1 MQNTVIYHPIQ
12 IEYLKK
18 TSDLFSEQQLADS
31 FVLIFHLKGHGHISI
46 GTNISPLQ
54 KRTLYVCPPHETF
67 GFTPAAEGHIDAC
80 LIRLQSYIKE
90 TGQDIL
96 TPCTETELAKLK
108 LVNVSHIENLTA
120 RLQEL
125 AALWNESSQ
134 LSQLKCVIEVQSLI
148 YDLFTASSADQ
159 TDTHSSIEKTK
170 QYIETHADTKITLAQ
185 LSQMAG
191 ISAKHYSETFK
202 KWTGQSV
209 TEFITKTRITRAKRL
224 MARSNCKLKEIAHQT
239 GYQDE
244 FYFSRIF
251 KKHTGCSPTSYM
263 KKRQKKIA
271 AYGRGTMGHLIPLH
285 HIPFAA
291 ALHPKWT
298 SYYYQHYSTDI
309 PVQLSAYRFN
319 EKWKENL
326 HTLSQAEPDVILS
339 MDSIT
344 SEEQNRLNRIAEV
357 IYLPSE
363 ESWRTHFLQTASFL
377 KEETEAEKWLAAY
390 DQQTAAAKRTLQ
402 HAEGLRFLFLRL
414 HKQDFYLAHNRSVRE
429 VFFGDLGFRSAK
441 MADTPSEQAISLENI
456 ANCQA
461 DCMMLFLFKEP
472 ETIAYYQQLQQT
484 EAWQNLS
491 AVRNNRVYLLSFDP
505 WNEYSACGH
514 ERIVQQ
520 TISLLSG
527 DSP

>member
-1 MQNTVIYHPIQ
+1 MQNAVIYQPVQ

-31 FVLIFHLKGHGHISI
+31 FVLIFHLKGNGYISI
-46 GTNISPLQ
+46 GTNTNPLQ
-54 KRTLYVCPPHETF
+54 KKTLYVCPPNETF
-67 GFTPAAEGHIDAC
+67 GFTPAADGHIDAC
-80 LIRLQSYIKE
+80 IIRLQSYIKE
-90 TGQDIL
+90 TGQDIF
-96 TPCTETELAKLK
+96 TPCTESELVNLK
-108 LVNVSHIENLTA
+108 LMNVSHIENLA
-120 RLQEL
+120 VRLQEL

-134 LSQLKCVIEVQSLI
+134 LSQLKCGIEIQSLI
-148 YDLFTASSADQ
+148 YDLFTASLSDQ
-159 TDTHSSIEKTK
+159 ADTHSAIEKTK
-170 QYIETHADTKITLAQ
+170 HYIETHADTKITLAQ

-191 ISAKHYSETFK
+191 ISAKHYSESFK

-209 TEFITKTRITRAKRL
+209 TEFITKTRITKAKRL
-224 MARSNCKLKEIAHQT
+224 MAKSNCKLKEIAHQT

-244 FYFSRIF
+244 FYFSRTF
-251 KKHTGCSPTSYM
+251 KKYTGCSPTSYM
-263 KKRQKKIA
+263 KKRRKKIA

-319 EKWKENL
+319 EKWEENL
-326 HTLSQAEPDVILS
+326 YTLSQAEPDVIVS
-339 MDSIT
+339 MDSI
-344 SEEQNRLNRIAEV
+344 SPEEKDRLNRIAEV
-357 IYLPSE
+357 MYLPSE

-377 KEETEAEKWLAAY
+377 KEESEAEKWLADY
-390 DQQTAAAKRTLQ
+390 DQQTTAAKKTLQ
-402 HAEGLRFLFLRL
+402 HVQGLRFLFLRL
-414 HKQDFYLAHNRSVRE
+414 HKQNFYLAHNRSVRE
-429 VFFGDLGFRSAK
+429 VFFGDLGFSSATT
-441 MADTPSEQAISLENI
+441 ADTPSEQAISLENI
-456 ANCQA
+456 ANYQA

-491 AVRNNRVYLLSFDP
+491 AVRNNRVYLLSLDP

-520 TISLLSG
+520 TVSLLSG
-527 DSP
+527 DCP

>member
-1 MQNTVIYHPIQ
+1 MQPTMIYHPTQ
-12 IEYLKK
+12 IKYLKK
-18 TSDLFSEQQLADS
+18 TGDLFTEQQLADS
-31 FVLIFHLKGHGHISI
+31 FVLIFNVNGNGHISI
-46 GTNISPLQ
+46 GTNVIPLQ
-54 KRTLYVCPPHETF
+54 KKTLYVCPPHETF
-67 GFTPAAEGHIDAC
+67 GFTPGVEERIDAC
-80 LIRLQSYIKE
+80 LIRLQSYMKE

-108 LVNVSHIENLTA
+108 LVNVSHIENLA
-120 RLQEL
+120 VRLQEL

-148 YDLFTASSADQ
+148 YDLFTVSLSEQ
-159 TDTHSSIEKTK
+159 TDTHSAIKKTK
-170 QYIETHADTKITLAQ
+170 QYIETHADTKMTLTQ

-191 ISAKHYSETFK
+191 ISAKHYSESFK

-209 TEFITKTRITRAKRL
+209 TEFITKTRITKAKRL

-263 KKRQKKIA
+263 KNRRIKIA
-271 AYGRGTMGHLIPLH
+271 AYGRDTMGHLIPLH

-298 SYYYQHYSTDI
+298 SYYYQQYSTDI

-319 EKWKENL
+319 EKWEENL
-326 HTLSQAEPDVILS
+326 HTLSQAQPDVIFS
-339 MDSIT
+339 MDSI
-344 SEEQNRLNRIAEV
+344 SPEEQNRLNRIAEV
-357 IYLPSE
+357 MYLPSK
-363 ESWRTHFLQTASFL
+363 ESWRNHFLQTASFL
-377 KEETEAEKWLAAY
+377 KEEFEAEKWLTAY
-390 DQQTAAAKRTLQ
+390 DQQASAAKKALL
-402 HAEGLRFLFLRL
+402 HAQGLRFLFLRM
-414 HKQDFYLAHNRSVRE
+414 HKQNFYPAHYRSIRE

-441 MADTPSEQAISLENI
+441 TKKRPSDQAITLENI
-456 ANCQA
+456 TNDQA
-461 DCMMLFLFKEP
+461 DCIMLFLYKEP

-484 EAWQNLS
+484 DEWQNLS
-491 AVRNNRVYLLSFDP
+491 AVQNNRVYLLSLDP

-527 DSP
+527 NHP

>member
-1 MQNTVIYHPIQ
+1 MQNAVIYQPVQ

-31 FVLIFHLKGHGHISI
+31 FVLIFHLKGNGYISI
-46 GTNISPLQ
+46 GTNTNPLQ
-54 KRTLYVCPPHETF
+54 KKTLYVCPPNETF
-67 GFTPAAEGHIDAC
+67 GFTPAADGHIDAC
-80 LIRLQSYIKE
+80 IIRLQSYIKE
-90 TGQDIL
+90 TGQDIF
-96 TPCTETELAKLK
+96 TPCTESELANLK
-108 LVNVSHIENLTA
+108 LMNVSHIENLA
-120 RLQEL
+120 VRLQEL

-134 LSQLKCVIEVQSLI
+134 LSQLKCGIEIQSLI
-148 YDLFTASSADQ
+148 YDLFTASLSDQ
-159 TDTHSSIEKTK
+159 ADTHSAIEKTK
-170 QYIETHADTKITLAQ
+170 HYIETHADTKITLAQ

-191 ISAKHYSETFK
+191 ISAKHYSESFK

-209 TEFITKTRITRAKRL
+209 TEFITKTRITKAKRL
-224 MARSNCKLKEIAHQT
+224 MAKSNCKLKEIAHQT

-244 FYFSRIF
+244 FYFSRTF
-251 KKHTGCSPTSYM
+251 KKYTGCSPTSYM
-263 KKRQKKIA
+263 KKRRNKIA

-319 EKWKENL
+319 EKWEENL
-326 HTLSQAEPDVILS
+326 YTLSQAEPDVIVS
-339 MDSIT
+339 MDSI
-344 SEEQNRLNRIAEV
+344 SPEEKDRLNRIAEV
-357 IYLPSE
+357 MYLPSE

-377 KEETEAEKWLAAY
+377 KEESEAEKWLADY
-390 DQQTAAAKRTLQ
+390 DQQTTAAKKTLQ
-402 HAEGLRFLFLRL
+402 HVQGLRFLFLRL
-414 HKQDFYLAHNRSVRE
+414 HKQNFYLAHNRSVRE
-429 VFFGDLGFRSAK
+429 VFFGDLGFSSATT
-441 MADTPSEQAISLENI
+441 ADTPSEQAISLENI
-456 ANCQA
+456 ANYQA

-491 AVRNNRVYLLSFDP
+491 AVRNNRVYLLSLDP

-520 TISLLSG
+520 TVSLLSG
-527 DSP
+527 DCP

>member
-1 MQNTVIYHPIQ
+1 MPNAVIYQPIQ

-31 FVLIFHLKGHGHISI
+31 FVLIFHLKGNGHISI
-46 GTNISPLQ
+46 GTNTNPLQ
-54 KRTLYVCPPHETF
+54 KKTLYVCPPNETF
-67 GFTPAAEGHIDAC
+67 GFTPAANGHIDAC

-90 TGQDIL
+90 NGQDIF
-96 TPCTETELAKLK
+96 TPCAESELAKLK
-108 LVNVSHIENLTA
+108 LVNVSHIENLA
-120 RLQEL
+120 VRLQEL
-125 AALWNESSQ
+125 ATLWNESSQ

-148 YDLFTASSADQ
+148 YDLFTASLSEQ
-159 TDTHSSIEKTK
+159 TDTHSAIEKTK
-170 QYIETHADTKITLAQ
+170 HYIETHAHSKITLAK
-185 LSQMAG
+185 LSQIAG
-191 ISAKHYSETFK
+191 ISAKHYSESFK

-209 TEFITKTRITRAKRL
+209 TEFITNTRITKAKQL
-224 MARSNCKLKEIAHQT
+224 MAKSNCKLKEIAHQS

-251 KKHTGCSPTSYM
+251 KKYTGCSPTSYM
-263 KKRQKKIA
+263 KKRRKKIA

-319 EKWKENL
+319 EKWEENL
-326 HTLSQAEPDVILS
+326 YTLSQAEPDVIVS
-339 MDSIT
+339 MDSI
-344 SEEQNRLNRIAEV
+344 SPEEQYHLNRIAEV
-357 IYLPSE
+357 MYLPSE

-377 KEETEAEKWLAAY
+377 KEESEAEKWLAAY
-390 DQQTAAAKRTLQ
+390 DRQTTAAKKTLQ
-402 HAEGLRFLFLRL
+402 HVQGLRFLFLRL
-414 HKQDFYLAHNRSVRE
+414 HKQNFYLAHNRSVRE
-429 VFFGDLGFRSAK
+429 VFFGDLGFSSATT
-441 MADTPSEQAISLENI
+441 ADTPSEQAIPLENI
-456 ANCQA
+456 ANYQA

-472 ETIAYYQQLQQT
+472 ETIAYYQQLQLT

-491 AVRNNRVYLLSFDP
+491 AVKNNRVYLLSLDP

-527 DSP
+527 DCP

>member
-18 TSDLFSEQQLADS
+18 TSDLFSEQQLTDS
-31 FVLIFHLKGHGHISI
+31 YVLIFHLKGNGHISI
-46 GTNISPLQ
+46 GTTISPLQ
-54 KRTLYVCPPHETF
+54 KKTLYVCPPNETF
-67 GFTPAAEGHIDAC
+67 GFTSSSEGHIDAC

-90 TGQDIL
+90 TGQDVL

-108 LVNVSHIENLTA
+108 LVNVSHIENLAT

-125 AALWNESSQ
+125 VALWNESSQ
-134 LSQLKCVIEVQSLI
+134 FSQLKCVIEVQSLI
-148 YDLFTASSADQ
+148 YDLFTASLSDQ
-159 TDTHSSIEKTK
+159 TDTHSAIEKTK
-170 QYIETHADTKITLAQ
+170 QYIETHSDKKITLAQ

-191 ISAKHYSETFK
+191 ISAKHYSVTFK

-209 TEFITKTRITRAKRL
+209 TEFITNTRITKAKRL

-263 KKRQKKIA
+263 KKRRKKIA
-271 AYGRGTMGHLIPLH
+271 AYGKGTMGHLIPLH

-298 SYYYQHYSTDI
+298 SYYYRHYSTDI

-319 EKWKENL
+319 EKWEENL
-326 HTLSQAEPDVILS
+326 NTLSQAEPDVIFS
-339 MDSIT
+339 MDTISQ
-344 SEEQNRLNRIAEV
+344 EEQSHLNRIAEV

-363 ESWRTHFLQTASFL
+363 KSWRTHFMQTASFL
-377 KEETEAEKWLAAY
+377 EEETEAEKWLAAY
-390 DQQTAAAKRTLQ
+390 DQQTAAAKKTLQ
-402 HAEGLRFLFLRL
+402 RAEGLRFLFLRL
-414 HKQDFYLAHNRSVRE
+414 HKHNFYLAHNRSVRE

-441 MADTPSEQAISLENI
+441 MAATPSEQAISLENI

-472 ETIAYYQQLQQT
+472 ETIAYYQRLQQT
-484 EAWQNLS
+484 EVWQNLS

>member
-1 MQNTVIYHPIQ
+1 MQNAVIYQPVQ

-31 FVLIFHLKGHGHISI
+31 FVLIFHLKGNGYISI
-46 GTNISPLQ
+46 GTNTNPLQ
-54 KRTLYVCPPHETF
+54 KKTLYVCPPNETF
-67 GFTPAAEGHIDAC
+67 GFTPAADGHIDAC
-80 LIRLQSYIKE
+80 IIRLQSYIKE
-90 TGQDIL
+90 TGQDIF
-96 TPCTETELAKLK
+96 TPCTESELANLK
-108 LVNVSHIENLTA
+108 LMNVSHIENLA
-120 RLQEL
+120 VRLQEL

-134 LSQLKCVIEVQSLI
+134 LSQLKCGIEIQSLI
-148 YDLFTASSADQ
+148 YDLFTASLSDQ
-159 TDTHSSIEKTK
+159 ADTHSAIEKTK
-170 QYIETHADTKITLAQ
+170 HYIETHADTKITLAQ

-191 ISAKHYSETFK
+191 ISAKHYSESFK

-209 TEFITKTRITRAKRL
+209 TEFITKTRITKAKRL
-224 MARSNCKLKEIAHQT
+224 MAKSNCKLKEIAHQT

-244 FYFSRIF
+244 FYFSRTF
-251 KKHTGCSPTSYM
+251 KKYTGCSPTSYM
-263 KKRQKKIA
+263 KKRRKKIA

-319 EKWKENL
+319 EKWEENL
-326 HTLSQAEPDVILS
+326 YTLSQAEPDVIVS
-339 MDSIT
+339 MDSI
-344 SEEQNRLNRIAEV
+344 SPEEKDRLNRIAEV
-357 IYLPSE
+357 MYLPSE

-377 KEETEAEKWLAAY
+377 KEESEAEKWLADY
-390 DQQTAAAKRTLQ
+390 DQQTTAAKKTLQ
-402 HAEGLRFLFLRL
+402 HVQGLRFLFLRL
-414 HKQDFYLAHNRSVRE
+414 HKQNFYLAHNRSVRE
-429 VFFGDLGFRSAK
+429 VFFGGLGFSSATT
-441 MADTPSEQAISLENI
+441 ADTPSEQAISLENI
-456 ANCQA
+456 ANYQA

-491 AVRNNRVYLLSFDP
+491 AVRNNRVYLLSLDP

-520 TISLLSG
+520 TVSLLSG
-527 DSP
+527 DCP

>member
-1 MQNTVIYHPIQ
+1 MQNAVIYQPIQ

-31 FVLIFHLKGHGHISI
+31 FVLIFHLKGNGYISI
-46 GTNISPLQ
+46 GTNTNPLQ
-54 KRTLYVCPPHETF
+54 KKTLYVCPPNDTF
-67 GFTPAAEGHIDAC
+67 GFTPAADGHIDAC

-90 TGQDIL
+90 TGQDIF
-96 TPCTETELAKLK
+96 TPCTESELANLK
-108 LVNVSHIENLTA
+108 LMNVSHIENLA
-120 RLQEL
+120 VRLQEL

-134 LSQLKCVIEVQSLI
+134 LSQLKCGIEVQSLI
-148 YDLFTASSADQ
+148 YDLFTASLSDQ
-159 TDTHSSIEKTK
+159 MDTHSAIEKTK
-170 QYIETHADTKITLAQ
+170 HYIETHADTKITLAQ

-191 ISAKHYSETFK
+191 ISAKHYSESFK

-209 TEFITKTRITRAKRL
+209 TEFITKTRITKAKRL
-224 MARSNCKLKEIAHQT
+224 MAKSNCKLKEIAHQT

-263 KKRQKKIA
+263 KKRRKKIA

-319 EKWKENL
+319 EKWEENL
-326 HTLSQAEPDVILS
+326 YTLSQAEPDVIVS
-339 MDSIT
+339 MDSI
-344 SEEQNRLNRIAEV
+344 SPEEQDRLNRIAEV
-357 IYLPSE
+357 MYLPSE

-377 KEETEAEKWLAAY
+377 KEESEAEKWLADY
-390 DQQTAAAKRTLQ
+390 DQQTTAAKKTLQ
-402 HAEGLRFLFLRL
+402 HVQGLRFLFLRL
-414 HKQDFYLAHNRSVRE
+414 HKQNFYLAHNRSIRE
-429 VFFGDLGFRSAK
+429 VFFGDLEFSSAK
-441 MADTPSEQAISLENI
+441 TADTPSEQAIPLENI
-456 ANCQA
+456 ANYQA

-472 ETIAYYQQLQQT
+472 ETIAYFQQLQQT

-491 AVRNNRVYLLSFDP
+491 AVRDNRVYLLSLDP

-520 TISLLSG
+520 TVSLLSG
-527 DSP
+527 DCP

>member
-1 MQNTVIYHPIQ
+1 MQNAVIYQPVQ

-31 FVLIFHLKGHGHISI
+31 FVLIFHLKGNGYISI
-46 GTNISPLQ
+46 GTNTNPLH
-54 KRTLYVCPPHETF
+54 KKTLYVCPPNETF
-67 GFTPAAEGHIDAC
+67 GFMPAANGHIDAC

-90 TGQDIL
+90 TGQDIF
-96 TPCTETELAKLK
+96 TPCTESELANLK
-108 LVNVSHIENLTA
+108 LMNVSHIENLA
-120 RLQEL
+120 VRLQEL

-134 LSQLKCVIEVQSLI
+134 LSQLKCVIELQSLI
-148 YDLFTASSADQ
+148 YDLFTASLSGQ
-159 TDTHSSIEKTK
+159 TDTHSAIEKTK
-170 QYIETHADTKITLAQ
+170 HYIETHTDTKITLAQ

-191 ISAKHYSETFK
+191 ISAKHYSESFK

-209 TEFITKTRITRAKRL
+209 TEFITKTRITKAKRL
-224 MARSNCKLKEIAHQT
+224 MAKSNCKLKEIAHQT

-251 KKHTGCSPTSYM
+251 KKYTGCSPTSYM
-263 KKRQKKIA
+263 KKRRKKIA

-319 EKWKENL
+319 EKWEENL
-326 HTLSQAEPDVILS
+326 YTLSQAEPDVIVS
-339 MDSIT
+339 MDSI
-344 SEEQNRLNRIAEV
+344 SPEEQDRLNRIAEV
-357 IYLPSE
+357 MYLPSE

-377 KEETEAEKWLAAY
+377 KEESEAEKWLADY
-390 DQQTAAAKRTLQ
+390 DQQTTAAKKTLQ
-402 HAEGLRFLFLRL
+402 HVQGLRFLFLRL
-414 HKQDFYLAHNRSVRE
+414 HKQNFYLAHNRSVRE
-429 VFFGDLGFRSAK
+429 VFFGDLGFSSATT
-441 MADTPSEQAISLENI
+441 ADTPSEQAISLENI
-456 ANCQA
+456 ANYQA

-491 AVRNNRVYLLSFDP
+491 AVRNKRVYLLSLDP

-520 TISLLSG
+520 TVSLLSG
-527 DSP
+527 DCP

>member
-1 MQNTVIYHPIQ
+1 MQNAVIYQPVQ

-31 FVLIFHLKGHGHISI
+31 FVLIFHLKGNGYISI
-46 GTNISPLQ
+46 GTNTNPLQ
-54 KRTLYVCPPHETF
+54 KKTLYVCPPNETF
-67 GFTPAAEGHIDAC
+67 GFTPAADGHIDAC
-80 LIRLQSYIKE
+80 IIRLQSYIKE
-90 TGQDIL
+90 TGQDIF
-96 TPCTETELAKLK
+96 TPCTESELANLK
-108 LVNVSHIENLTA
+108 LMNVSHIENLA
-120 RLQEL
+120 VRLQEL

-134 LSQLKCVIEVQSLI
+134 LSQLKCGIEIQSLI
-148 YDLFTASSADQ
+148 YDLFTASLSDQ
-159 TDTHSSIEKTK
+159 ADTHSAIEKTK
-170 QYIETHADTKITLAQ
+170 HYIETHADTKITLAQ

-191 ISAKHYSETFK
+191 ISAKHYSESFK

-209 TEFITKTRITRAKRL
+209 TEFITKTRITKAKRL
-224 MARSNCKLKEIAHQT
+224 MAKSNCKLKEIAHQT

-244 FYFSRIF
+244 FYFSRTF
-251 KKHTGCSPTSYM
+251 KKYTGCSPTSYM
-263 KKRQKKIA
+263 KKRRKKIA

-319 EKWKENL
+319 EKWEENL
-326 HTLSQAEPDVILS
+326 YTLSQAEPDVIVS
-339 MDSIT
+339 MDSI
-344 SEEQNRLNRIAEV
+344 SPEEKDRLNRIAEV
-357 IYLPSE
+357 MYLPSE

-377 KEETEAEKWLAAY
+377 KEESEAEKWLADY
-390 DQQTAAAKRTLQ
+390 DQQTTAAKKTLQ
-402 HAEGLRFLFLRL
+402 HVQGLRFLFLRL
-414 HKQDFYLAHNRSVRE
+414 HKQNFYLAHNRSVRE
-429 VFFGDLGFRSAK
+429 VFFGDLGFSSATT
-441 MADTPSEQAISLENI
+441 ADTPSEQAISLENI
-456 ANCQA
+456 ANYQA

-491 AVRNNRVYLLSFDP
+491 AVRNNRVYLLSLDP

-520 TISLLSG
+520 TVSLLSG
-527 DSP
+527 DCP

>member
-1 MQNTVIYHPIQ
+1 LQHTVIYHPIQ

-18 TSDLFSEQQLADS
+18 TSDLFSEQQLASS
-31 FVLIFHLKGHGHISI
+31 FVLIFHLKGNGHISI
-46 GTNISPLQ
+46 GTRVSPLQ
-54 KRTLYVCPPHETF
+54 KKTLYVCPPHETF
-67 GFTPAAEGHIDAC
+67 GFTPAAEGHIDTC

-90 TGQDIL
+90 NGQDVL

-108 LVNVSHIENLTA
+108 LVNVSHIENLA
-120 RLQEL
+120 VRLQEL

-148 YDLFTASSADQ
+148 YDLFTASFSEE
-159 TDTHSSIEKTK
+159 TDTHSAIEKTK
-170 QYIETHADTKITLAQ
+170 QYIETHADTKMTLTQ

-191 ISAKHYSETFK
+191 ISAKHYSESFK

-263 KKRQKKIA
+263 KKRRKKIA

-285 HIPFAA
+285 HIPYAA

-319 EKWKENL
+319 EKWEENL
-326 HTLSQAEPDVILS
+326 HTLSQAEPDVIFS
-339 MDSIT
+339 MDSI
-344 SEEQNRLNRIAEV
+344 SPEEQNQLNRIAEV
-357 IYLPSE
+357 MYLPSK

-377 KEETEAEKWLAAY
+377 KEEAEAEKWLAAY
-390 DQQTAAAKRTLQ
+390 DQQTEAAKRTLQ
-402 HAEGLRFLFLRL
+402 YAQGLRFLFLRL
-414 HKQDFYLAHNRSVRE
+414 HKQNFYLAHNRSVGE
-429 VFFGDLGFRSAK
+429 VFFGDLGFCSANT
-441 MADTPSEQAISLENI
+441 ADMPSEHAISLENI
-456 ANCQA
+456 ANYQA
-461 DCMMLFLFKEP
+461 DCIMLFLFKEP

-484 EAWQNLS
+484 EEWQSLS
-491 AVRNNRVYLLSFDP
+491 AVRNHRVYLLSFDP

-527 DSP
+527 DCP

>member
-1 MQNTVIYHPIQ
+1 
-12 IEYLKK
+12 
-18 TSDLFSEQQLADS
+18 
-31 FVLIFHLKGHGHISI
+31 
-46 GTNISPLQ
+46 
-54 KRTLYVCPPHETF
+54 
-67 GFTPAAEGHIDAC
+67 
-80 LIRLQSYIKE
+80 
-90 TGQDIL
+90 
-96 TPCTETELAKLK
+96 
-108 LVNVSHIENLTA
+108 
-120 RLQEL
+120 
-125 AALWNESSQ
+125 
-134 LSQLKCVIEVQSLI
+134 
-148 YDLFTASSADQ
+148 
-159 TDTHSSIEKTK
+159 
-170 QYIETHADTKITLAQ
+170 
-185 LSQMAG
+185 
-191 ISAKHYSETFK
+191 
-202 KWTGQSV
+202 
-209 TEFITKTRITRAKRL
+209 
-224 MARSNCKLKEIAHQT
+224 
-239 GYQDE
+239 
-244 FYFSRIF
+244 
-251 KKHTGCSPTSYM
+251 
-263 KKRQKKIA
+263 
-271 AYGRGTMGHLIPLH
+271 MGHLIPLH

-441 MADTPSEQAISLENI
+441 TADTPSEQAISLENI

>member
-31 FVLIFHLKGHGHISI
+31 FVLIFHLKGNGHISI

-96 TPCTETELAKLK
+96 IPCTETELAKLK

-441 MADTPSEQAISLENI
+441 TADTPSEQAISLENI

>member
-18 TSDLFSEQQLADS
+18 TSDLFSEQQLTDS
-31 FVLIFHLKGHGHISI
+31 YVLIFHLKGNGHISI
-46 GTNISPLQ
+46 GTTISPLQ
-54 KRTLYVCPPHETF
+54 KKTLYVCPPNETF
-67 GFTPAAEGHIDAC
+67 GFTSSSEGHIDAC

-90 TGQDIL
+90 TGQDVL

-108 LVNVSHIENLTA
+108 LVNVSHIENLAT

-125 AALWNESSQ
+125 VALWNESSQ
-134 LSQLKCVIEVQSLI
+134 FSQLKCVIEVQSLI
-148 YDLFTASSADQ
+148 YDLFTASLSDQ
-159 TDTHSSIEKTK
+159 TDTHSAIEKTK
-170 QYIETHADTKITLAQ
+170 QYIETHSDKKITLAQ

-209 TEFITKTRITRAKRL
+209 TEFITNTRITKAKRL

-263 KKRQKKIA
+263 KKRRKKIA
-271 AYGRGTMGHLIPLH
+271 AYGKGTMGHLIPLH

-298 SYYYQHYSTDI
+298 SYYYRHYSTDI

-319 EKWKENL
+319 EKWEENL
-326 HTLSQAEPDVILS
+326 NTLSQAEPDVIFS
-339 MDSIT
+339 MDTISQ
-344 SEEQNRLNRIAEV
+344 EEQSHLNRIAEV

-363 ESWRTHFLQTASFL
+363 KSWRTHFMQTASFL
-377 KEETEAEKWLAAY
+377 EEETEAEKWLAAY
-390 DQQTAAAKRTLQ
+390 DQQTAAAKKTLQ
-402 HAEGLRFLFLRL
+402 RAEGLRFLFLRL
-414 HKQDFYLAHNRSVRE
+414 HKHNFYLAHNRSVRE

-441 MADTPSEQAISLENI
+441 MAATPSEQAISLENI

-484 EAWQNLS
+484 EVWQNLS

-527 DSP
+527 ESP

>member
-18 TSDLFSEQQLADS
+18 TSDLFSEQQLTDS
-31 FVLIFHLKGHGHISI
+31 YVLIFHLKGNGHISI

-54 KRTLYVCPPHETF
+54 KKTLYVCPPHETF

-96 TPCTETELAKLK
+96 IPCTETELAKLK

-170 QYIETHADTKITLAQ
+170 QYI
-185 LSQMAG
+185 
-191 ISAKHYSETFK
+191 ETFK

-441 MADTPSEQAISLENI
+441 TAKTPSDQAISLENI

>member
-1 MQNTVIYHPIQ
+1 MQNAVIYQPVQ

-31 FVLIFHLKGHGHISI
+31 FVLIFHLKGNGYISI
-46 GTNISPLQ
+46 GTNTNPLQ
-54 KRTLYVCPPHETF
+54 KKTLYVCPPNDTF
-67 GFTPAAEGHIDAC
+67 GFTPAADGHIDAC

-90 TGQDIL
+90 AGQDIY
-96 TPCTETELAKLK
+96 TPCTESELAKLK
-108 LVNVSHIENLTA
+108 LMNVSHIENLA
-120 RLQEL
+120 VRLQEL

-148 YDLFTASSADQ
+148 YDLFTASLSDQ
-159 TDTHSSIEKTK
+159 TDTHSAIEKTK
-170 QYIETHADTKITLAQ
+170 HYIETHADTKITLAQ

-191 ISAKHYSETFK
+191 ISAKHYSESFK

-209 TEFITKTRITRAKRL
+209 TEFITKTRITKAKRL
-224 MARSNCKLKEIAHQT
+224 MAKSNCKLKEIAHQT

-251 KKHTGCSPTSYM
+251 KKYTGCSPTSYM
-263 KKRQKKIA
+263 KKRRKKIA

-309 PVQLSAYRFN
+309 PVQLNAYRFN
-319 EKWKENL
+319 EKWEENL
-326 HTLSQAEPDVILS
+326 YTLSQAEPDVIVS
-339 MDSIT
+339 MDSI
-344 SEEQNRLNRIAEV
+344 SPEEQDRLNRIAEV
-357 IYLPSE
+357 MYLPSE

-377 KEETEAEKWLAAY
+377 KEESEAEKWLADY
-390 DQQTAAAKRTLQ
+390 DQQTTAAKKTLQ
-402 HAEGLRFLFLRL
+402 HVQGLRFLFLRL
-414 HKQDFYLAHNRSVRE
+414 HKQNFYLAHNRSVRE
-429 VFFGDLGFRSAK
+429 VFFGDLGFSSATT
-441 MADTPSEQAISLENI
+441 ADTPLEQAISLENI
-456 ANCQA
+456 ANYQA

-491 AVRNNRVYLLSFDP
+491 AVRNNRVYLLSLDP

-520 TISLLSG
+520 TVSLLSG
-527 DSP
+527 DCP

>member
-1 MQNTVIYHPIQ
+1 MQHTVIYHPIQ

-18 TSDLFSEQQLADS
+18 TSDLFSEQQLASS
-31 FVLIFHLKGHGHISI
+31 FVLIFHLKGNGHISI
-46 GTNISPLQ
+46 GTRVSPLQ
-54 KRTLYVCPPHETF
+54 KKTLYVCPPHETF
-67 GFTPAAEGHIDAC
+67 GFTPAAEGHIDTC

-90 TGQDIL
+90 NGQDVL

-108 LVNVSHIENLTA
+108 LVNVSHIENLA
-120 RLQEL
+120 VRLQEL

-134 LSQLKCVIEVQSLI
+134 LTQLKCAIEVQSLI
-148 YDLFTASSADQ
+148 YDLFTASFSEQ
-159 TDTHSSIEKTK
+159 TGTHSAIEKTK
-170 QYIETHADTKITLAQ
+170 QYIETHADTKMTLTQ

-191 ISAKHYSETFK
+191 ISAKHYSESFK

-263 KKRQKKIA
+263 KKRRKKIA

-285 HIPFAA
+285 HIPYAA

-298 SYYYQHYSTDI
+298 SYYYKHYSTDI

-319 EKWKENL
+319 EKWEENL
-326 HTLSQAEPDVILS
+326 HTLSQAEPDVIFS
-339 MDSIT
+339 MDSI
-344 SEEQNRLNRIAEV
+344 SPEEQNQLNRIAEV
-357 IYLPSE
+357 LYLPSK

-377 KEETEAEKWLAAY
+377 KEEAEAEKWLAAY
-390 DQQTAAAKRTLQ
+390 DQQTEAAQKTLQ
-402 HAEGLRFLFLRL
+402 YAQGLRFLFLRL
-414 HKQDFYLAHNRSVRE
+414 HKQNFYLAHNRSVRE
-429 VFFGDLGFRSAK
+429 VFFGDLGFSSANT
-441 MADTPSEQAISLENI
+441 ADMPSEHAISLENI
-456 ANCQA
+456 ANYQA
-461 DCMMLFLFKEP
+461 DCIMLFLFKEP

-484 EAWQNLS
+484 EEWQSLS
-491 AVRNNRVYLLSFDP
+491 AVRNHRVYLLSFDP

-514 ERIVQQ
+514 ERIIQQ

-527 DSP
+527 DCP

>member
-1 MQNTVIYHPIQ
+1 MQNAVIYQPVQ

-31 FVLIFHLKGHGHISI
+31 FVLIFHLKGNGYISI
-46 GTNISPLQ
+46 GTNTNPLH
-54 KRTLYVCPPHETF
+54 KKTLYVCPPNETF
-67 GFTPAAEGHIDAC
+67 GFMPAANGHIDAC

-90 TGQDIL
+90 TGQDIF
-96 TPCTETELAKLK
+96 TPCTESELANLK
-108 LVNVSHIENLTA
+108 LMNVSHIENLA
-120 RLQEL
+120 VRLQEL

-134 LSQLKCVIEVQSLI
+134 LSQLKCVIELQSLI
-148 YDLFTASSADQ
+148 YDLFTASLSGQ
-159 TDTHSSIEKTK
+159 TDTHSAIEKTK
-170 QYIETHADTKITLAQ
+170 HYIETHTDTKITLAQ

-191 ISAKHYSETFK
+191 ISAKHYSESFK

-209 TEFITKTRITRAKRL
+209 TEFITKTRITKAKRL
-224 MARSNCKLKEIAHQT
+224 MAKSNCKLKEIAHQT

-251 KKHTGCSPTSYM
+251 KKYTGCSPTSYM
-263 KKRQKKIA
+263 KKRRKKIA

-319 EKWKENL
+319 EKWEENL
-326 HTLSQAEPDVILS
+326 YTLSQAEPDVIVS
-339 MDSIT
+339 MDSI
-344 SEEQNRLNRIAEV
+344 SPEEQDRLNRIAEV
-357 IYLPSE
+357 MYLPSE

-377 KEETEAEKWLAAY
+377 KEESEAEKWLADY
-390 DQQTAAAKRTLQ
+390 DQQTTAAKKTLQ
-402 HAEGLRFLFLRL
+402 HVQGLRFLFLRL
-414 HKQDFYLAHNRSVRE
+414 HKQNFYLAHNRSVRE
-429 VFFGDLGFRSAK
+429 VFFGDLGFSSATT
-441 MADTPSEQAISLENI
+441 ADTPSEQAISLENI
-456 ANCQA
+456 ANYQA

-491 AVRNNRVYLLSFDP
+491 AVRDNRVYLLSLDP

-520 TISLLSG
+520 TVSLLSG
-527 DSP
+527 DCP

>member
-18 TSDLFSEQQLADS
+18 TSDLFSEQQLTDS
-31 FVLIFHLKGHGHISI
+31 YVLIFHLKGNGHISI

-54 KRTLYVCPPHETF
+54 KKTLYVCPPHETF

-96 TPCTETELAKLK
+96 IPCTETELAKLK

-441 MADTPSEQAISLENI
+441 TADTPSEQAISLENI

-491 AVRNNRVYLLSFDP
+491 VVRNNRVYLLSFDP

>member
-1 MQNTVIYHPIQ
+1 MQHTVIYHPIQ

-18 TSDLFSEQQLADS
+18 TSDLFSEQQLASS
-31 FVLIFHLKGHGHISI
+31 FVLIFHLKGNGHISI
-46 GTNISPLQ
+46 GTRVSPLQ
-54 KRTLYVCPPHETF
+54 KKTLYVCPPHETF
-67 GFTPAAEGHIDAC
+67 GFTPAAEGHIDTC

-90 TGQDIL
+90 NGQDVL
-96 TPCTETELAKLK
+96 TPCTETELAKFK
-108 LVNVSHIENLTA
+108 LVNVSHIENLA
-120 RLQEL
+120 VRLQEL

-134 LSQLKCVIEVQSLI
+134 LTQLKCAIEVQSLI
-148 YDLFTASSADQ
+148 YDLFTASFSEQ
-159 TDTHSSIEKTK
+159 TGTHSAIEKTK
-170 QYIETHADTKITLAQ
+170 QYIETHADTKMTLTQ

-224 MARSNCKLKEIAHQT
+224 MAKSNCKLKEIAHQT

-263 KKRQKKIA
+263 KKRRKKIA

-344 SEEQNRLNRIAEV
+344 SEEQNRLSRIAEV

-390 DQQTAAAKRTLQ
+390 DQQTAAAKKTLQ

-441 MADTPSEQAISLENI
+441 TVDTPSEQAISLENI

>member
-1 MQNTVIYHPIQ
+1 MQNAVIYQPIQ

-31 FVLIFHLKGHGHISI
+31 FVLIFHLKGNGYISI
-46 GTNISPLQ
+46 GTNTNPLQ
-54 KRTLYVCPPHETF
+54 KKTLYVCPPNETF
-67 GFTPAAEGHIDAC
+67 GFMPAADGHIDAC

-90 TGQDIL
+90 AGQDIY
-96 TPCTETELAKLK
+96 TPCTESELAKLK
-108 LVNVSHIENLTA
+108 LMNVSHIENLA
-120 RLQEL
+120 VRLQEL

-148 YDLFTASSADQ
+148 YDLFTASLSDQ
-159 TDTHSSIEKTK
+159 TDTHSAIEKTK
-170 QYIETHADTKITLAQ
+170 HYIETHADTKITLAQ

-191 ISAKHYSETFK
+191 ISAKHYSESFK

-209 TEFITKTRITRAKRL
+209 TEFITKTRITKAKRL
-224 MARSNCKLKEIAHQT
+224 MAKSNCKLKEIAHQT

-251 KKHTGCSPTSYM
+251 KKYTGCSPTSYM
-263 KKRQKKIA
+263 KKRRKKIA

-319 EKWKENL
+319 EKWEENL
-326 HTLSQAEPDVILS
+326 YTLSQAEPDVIVS
-339 MDSIT
+339 MDSI
-344 SEEQNRLNRIAEV
+344 SPEEQDRLNRIAEV
-357 IYLPSE
+357 MYLPSE

-377 KEETEAEKWLAAY
+377 KEESEAEKWLADY
-390 DQQTAAAKRTLQ
+390 DQQTTAAKKTLQ
-402 HAEGLRFLFLRL
+402 HVQGLRFLFLRL
-414 HKQDFYLAHNRSVRE
+414 HKQNFYLAHNRSVRE
-429 VFFGDLGFRSAK
+429 VFFGDLGFSSATT
-441 MADTPSEQAISLENI
+441 ADTPSEQAISLENI
-456 ANCQA
+456 ANYQA

-491 AVRNNRVYLLSFDP
+491 AVRNNRVYLLSLDP

-520 TISLLSG
+520 TVSLLPG
-527 DSP
+527 DCP

>member
-1 MQNTVIYHPIQ
+1 MQNAVIYQPVQ

-31 FVLIFHLKGHGHISI
+31 FVLIFHLKGNGYISI
-46 GTNISPLQ
+46 GTNTNPLQ
-54 KRTLYVCPPHETF
+54 KKTLYVCPPNETF
-67 GFTPAAEGHIDAC
+67 GFTPAADGHIDAC
-80 LIRLQSYIKE
+80 IIRLQSYIKE
-90 TGQDIL
+90 TGQDIF
-96 TPCTETELAKLK
+96 TPCTESELANLK
-108 LVNVSHIENLTA
+108 LMNVSHIENLA
-120 RLQEL
+120 VRLQEL

-134 LSQLKCVIEVQSLI
+134 LSQLKCGIEIQSLI
-148 YDLFTASSADQ
+148 YDLFTASLSDQ
-159 TDTHSSIEKTK
+159 TDTHSAIEKTK
-170 QYIETHADTKITLAQ
+170 HYIETHADTKITLAQ

-191 ISAKHYSETFK
+191 ISAKHYSESFK

-209 TEFITKTRITRAKRL
+209 TEFITKTRITKAKRL
-224 MARSNCKLKEIAHQT
+224 MAKSNCKLKEIAHQT

-244 FYFSRIF
+244 FYFSRTF

-263 KKRQKKIA
+263 KKRRKKIA

-319 EKWKENL
+319 EKWEENL
-326 HTLSQAEPDVILS
+326 YTLSQAEPDVIVS
-339 MDSIT
+339 MDSI
-344 SEEQNRLNRIAEV
+344 SPEEKDRLNRIAEV
-357 IYLPSE
+357 MYLPSE

-377 KEETEAEKWLAAY
+377 KEESEAEKWLADY
-390 DQQTAAAKRTLQ
+390 DQQTTTAKKTLQ
-402 HAEGLRFLFLRL
+402 HVQGLRFLFLRL
-414 HKQDFYLAHNRSVRE
+414 HKQNFYLAHNRSVRE
-429 VFFGDLGFRSAK
+429 VFFGDLGFSSATT
-441 MADTPSEQAISLENI
+441 ADTPSEQAISLENI
-456 ANCQA
+456 ANYQA

-491 AVRNNRVYLLSFDP
+491 AVRNNRVYLLSLDP

-520 TISLLSG
+520 TVSLLSG
-527 DSP
+527 DCP